1 MSGAVGAVGQ
11 AATKAKGARVIAL
24 VRNASQLPT
33 ATSINVEAIAQ
44 SDTGNLGIGYAQ
56 GDKRQGVDL
65 ALNGVRSSIMG
76 ILLNCLGLGG
86 RQVVYSAAGG
96 REFPLDILSFYQK
109 QPALM
114 ELTTLALDAT
124 QCADIAPL
132 FESGALKP
140 PHSREKVS
148 AIGGVMPSR
157 DVLHEAKA
165 PQSRNTSKLLRRG

>member
-1 MSGAVGAVGQ
+1 MSGAVSAVGQ

-140 PHSREKVS
+140 PIVAKKYPLS
-148 AIGGVMPSR
+148 
-157 DVLHEAKA
+157 EASCPA
-165 PQSRNTSKLLRRG
+165 EIFYTRRRRRRAETLQSC